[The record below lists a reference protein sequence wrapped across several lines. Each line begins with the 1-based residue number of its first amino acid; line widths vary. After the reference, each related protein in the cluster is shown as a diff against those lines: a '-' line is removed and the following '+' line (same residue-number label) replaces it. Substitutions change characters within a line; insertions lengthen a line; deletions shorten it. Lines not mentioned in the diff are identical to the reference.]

1 MWIIPHSPQLL
12 RGLGTTRAE
21 NPYSSFVMNNRT
33 TCWGLSRLPSLTS
46 FSGLWKCFTI
56 PLMASPTPSW
66 IWPVFNSGWEEKG
79 KQRCCETIQ
88 AHRKEKNPHPLN
100 IVFSLSCIWH
110 FSSEG
115 IKNKTSKKSG
125 EHCSPMWRK
134 QLNLN
139 VFPQNRIS
147 KCHHYLGLLVMHLS
161 NLLGLLF
168 GEMVTNLLIIPGD
181 CCIGGVRHILSSF
194 SVLGVIS
201 SPTRIL
207 SRLPSSTP
215 FPNHRPHGNLH
226 SKHTLFIC
234 FQNHVVN
241 TYTTS
246 QRVNVAQKD
255 MLTCKCAQ

>member
-21 NPYSSFVMNNRT
+21 SPYSSFMMNNRT

-88 AHRKEKNPHPLN
+88 AHRKEKIPIHL
-100 IVFSLSCIWH
+100 ILSFLSHAFDILAVKVLKTRLQ
-110 FSSEG
+110 
-115 IKNKTSKKSG
+115 KNKSG
-125 EHCSPMWRK
+125 EHCSSMWRK

-147 KCHHYLGLLVMHLS
+147 QCHHYLGLMLMHLS

-226 SKHTLFIC
+226 GKRTLFIC
-234 FQNHVVN
+234 FQSHVVN
-241 TYTTS
+241 THNIAAS
-246 QRVNVAQKD
+246 
-255 MLTCKCAQ
+255 KCRSKRHAHL